1 MRCRWRYFSAETNAE
16 IANQIIHQSKK
27 EASRTMV
34 QATTGV
40 LTAELDPIQIRT
52 WITQLAGFDIIYTT
66 AGILFFETILNAE

>member
-1 MRCRWRYFSAETNAE
+1 
-16 IANQIIHQSKK
+16 
-27 EASRTMV
+27 V

-66 AGILFFETILNAE
+66 AGILLFETILNAE